1 MRNEFIGL
9 KLIDVLK
16 SLRSRGVS
24 DDLVV
29 QLDVFEEQRESDE
42 EHIKGRGCQLNY
54 NGQQLF
60 PNWPQFCK

>member
-24 DDLVV
+24 DDLGV

-42 EHIKGRGCQLNY
+42 AHIEGRGC
-54 NGQQLF
+54 
-60 PNWPQFCK
+60 